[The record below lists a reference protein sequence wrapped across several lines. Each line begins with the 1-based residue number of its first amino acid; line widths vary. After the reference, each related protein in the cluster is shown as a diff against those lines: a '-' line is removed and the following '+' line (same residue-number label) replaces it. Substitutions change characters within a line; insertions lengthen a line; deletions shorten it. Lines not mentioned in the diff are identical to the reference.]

1 MMLTL
6 SMEEINGQHCNSSAL
21 HRVAARGYIIIA
33 LYVVAQNMHGLFV
46 ALLYCGIAPLVHLR
60 LLYALAY
67 SCQRGLYF
75 FFCSGYHVVVVLL
88 PAESLHTPLAMLLK
102 LLYTQQAF
110 CSIECVAGKLALP
123 CHIAW

>member
-1 MMLTL
+1 MLTL
-6 SMEEINGQHCNSSAL
+6 SMEEINGQHCNSPAL

-33 LYVVAQNMHGLFV
+33 LYVVAQNMHGLLV

-60 LLYALAY
+60 LLYALAD
-67 SCQRGLYF
+67 SGQRGLYF
-75 FFCSGYHVVVVLL
+75 FFCSGYHFVVVLL

-110 CSIECVAGKLALP
+110 CGVECVTCQLALP